1 LSLRIVS
8 PLVAIPPSCRPGPD
22 GSGYPPGGAP
32 CTSGYSSTGER
43 FSVKL
48 SLLWERIVAR
58 SHRRWM
64 VHVGTRKPTGSLVA
78 VQERSPTEQAVRTH
92 EVALLDRRRWAMRA
106 LRHRCGFYPSRK
118 ERKEAAGLAG
128 RGAVATTRRTGS
140 PDRPPARSPESGLQ
154 PRTTVDRI
162 SRYGAQTRIP
172 LMPGAPCEPG
182 GKDFDVAVATVQ
194 EEVDRLFG
202 SKVSSLT
209 CCPRSPVLIE
219 P

>member
-1 LSLRIVS
+1 MVVRRILGRRLIASHRPAVAPSRRSGAPCHSVLSAHLS
-8 PLVAIPPSCRPGPD
+8 PSHLLVGQVPD

-92 EVALLDRRRWAMRA
+92 EVALLYRRRWAMRA

-118 ERKEAAGLAG
+118 QRKEAAGLAG
-128 RGAVATTRRTGS
+128 RGAVATTRRTGAPS
-140 PDRPPARSPESGLQ
+140 MPMMGRAEMES
-154 PRTTVDRI
+154 
-162 SRYGAQTRIP
+162 
-172 LMPGAPCEPG
+172 
-182 GKDFDVAVATVQ
+182 
-194 EEVDRLFG
+194 
-202 SKVSSLT
+202 
-209 CCPRSPVLIE
+209 
-219 P
+219 